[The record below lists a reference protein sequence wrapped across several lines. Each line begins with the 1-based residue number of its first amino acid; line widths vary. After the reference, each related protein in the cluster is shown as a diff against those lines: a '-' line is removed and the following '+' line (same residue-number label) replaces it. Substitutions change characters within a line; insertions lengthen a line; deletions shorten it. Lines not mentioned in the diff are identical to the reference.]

1 MEEETHGWIRL
12 EGLHV
17 DGVRVGIHPH
27 EKEGLQSVV
36 VDVALW
42 VPVRHAAD
50 SEKLEDAV
58 DYDTIAELVRNLSR
72 QRHYPLLESLCEKMA
87 AALLE
92 QPHVGRVIVET
103 AKPGAL
109 APGSVSVTVERSQ

>member
-1 MEEETHGWIRL
+1 MQDETHGWIRL

-27 EKEGLQSVV
+27 EKNGRQSVV

-42 VPVRHAAD
+42 VPVRRAAD
-50 SEKLEDAV
+50 SEKIADAV
-58 DYDTIAELVRNLSR
+58 DYDTIAELVRSLSR
-72 QRHYPLLESLCEKMA
+72 QRHYPLLESLCEKTA
-87 AALLE
+87 AALLD
-92 QPHVGRVIVET
+92 QPHVERVLVEI

-109 APGSVSVTVERSQ
+109 APGSVSVTVERSR